1 MQPCVSICH
10 CNRQAL
16 PAKSGTAHRKP
27 PFTWQGSA
35 LLQPCRRV
43 SVTLRMQGGDESAR
57 AARASFAPRRNGGCY
72 QKFATG
78 VNPWVPRG
86 LTSPPGNPAS
96 SRCSVAKADERRG
109 GSAIPLHVSEPPRFA
124 LRIIHHTTRIHR
136 FPKIFETHVG
146 CAQGCLRYLFRCV
159 FILRHCHH
167 THRHAL
173 CVHTWPTTH
182 TPPRL
187 VCIHMAARCI
197 SQPALLRQNS
207 FDTPACFA

>member
-35 LLQPCRRV
+35 LLQPCRCV
-43 SVTLRMQGGDESAR
+43 SVTLRMQGGDGSAR
-57 AARASFAPRRNGGCY
+57 EARASFAPRRNGGCY

-96 SRCSVAKADERRG
+96 SRLSVTNGGAAPLSRCMLQNHQDSPCVSSTTLPEFIGFQKSLG
-109 GSAIPLHVSEPPRFA
+109 HMCPCGSAKDGLTWGGVFGKVGEYENITSSFVGRCGGGGRLLVAGS
-124 LRIIHHTTRIHR
+124 TR
-136 FPKIFETHVG
+136 G
-146 CAQGCLRYLFRCV
+146 
-159 FILRHCHH
+159 
-167 THRHAL
+167 
-173 CVHTWPTTH
+173 
-182 TPPRL
+182 
-187 VCIHMAARCI
+187 
-197 SQPALLRQNS
+197 
-207 FDTPACFA
+207 

>member
-57 AARASFAPRRNGGCY
+57 EARASFAPRRNGGCY

-86 LTSPPGNPAS
+86 LTSLPGNPAS
-96 SRCSVAKADERRG
+96 SRHWRDVWRG
-109 GSAIPLHVSEPPRFA
+109 GSAIPLLISIPPRCA
-124 LRIIHHTTRIHR
+124 LRFIHPTTRIHS
-136 FPKIFETHVG
+136 FPKIISPHPLMRHWHTF
-146 CAQGCLRYLFRCV
+146 CV
-159 FILRHCHH
+159 LLL
-167 THRHAL
+167 T
-173 CVHTWPTTH
+173 
-182 TPPRL
+182 
-187 VCIHMAARCI
+187 ARG
-197 SQPALLRQNS
+197 L
-207 FDTPACFA
+207 

>member
-16 PAKSGTAHRKP
+16 PAKSETAHWKP
-27 PFTWQGSA
+27 SFTWQGSA

-57 AARASFAPRRNGGCY
+57 EARASFAPRRNGGCY

-109 GSAIPLHVSEPPRFA
+109 GSAIPLHVAEPPRFA
-124 LRIIHHTTRIHR
+124 LRIIHPTTRIRR
-136 FPKIFETHVG
+136 FPKIFGTHVCRTARSG
-146 CAQGCLRYLFRCV
+146 AAPYSPMSFSRCRACSFPWSAALRSHLAASCRS
-159 FILRHCHH
+159 
-167 THRHAL
+167 AG
-173 CVHTWPTTH
+173 
-182 TPPRL
+182 TPLPS
-187 VCIHMAARCI
+187 A
-197 SQPALLRQNS
+197 
-207 FDTPACFA
+207 

>member
-43 SVTLRMQGGDESAR
+43 SVILRMQGGDESAR
-57 AARASFAPRRNGGCY
+57 EARAGFAPRRNGGCY

-96 SRCSVAKADERRG
+96 SRCSVAKADGWRG
-109 GSAIPLHVSEPPRFA
+109 GSTITRLVSEPSRCA
-124 LRIIHHTTRIHR
+124 LR
-136 FPKIFETHVG
+136 
-146 CAQGCLRYLFRCV
+146 
-159 FILRHCHH
+159 FIR
-167 THRHAL
+167 
-173 CVHTWPTTH
+173 
-182 TPPRL
+182 PP
-187 VCIHMAARCI
+187 
-197 SQPALLRQNS
+197 SQFTDSQNS
-207 FDTPACFA
+207 LQHIVRGPKTAPLGIWPSGAWV